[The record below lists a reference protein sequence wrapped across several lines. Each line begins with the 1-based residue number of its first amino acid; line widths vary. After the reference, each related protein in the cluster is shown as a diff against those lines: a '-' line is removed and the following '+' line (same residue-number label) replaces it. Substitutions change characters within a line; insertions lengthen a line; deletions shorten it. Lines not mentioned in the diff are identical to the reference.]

1 MSKCPFCS
9 AENTD
14 EAQFCSACGK
24 IIATKTVPVIP
35 TQSDGIDVESQSFIL
50 LGLSAFFFMFAFMM
64 GIVAAVAESGFWIV
78 VLVLSALGTLL
89 LVIRYAIVR
98 SYERKVEKIQSDF
111 QAELEKKRQQ
121 DKIKVKCRY
130 CGGLNSQTDEK
141 CGFCGAPL

>member
-9 AENTD
+9 AENAD

-35 TQSDGIDVESQSFIL
+35 TPSSGMDIESQSFIL
-50 LGLSAFFFMFAFMM
+50 LGFSAFFFMFAFMM
-64 GIVAAVAESGFWIV
+64 GIVGAVAESGFLIV
-78 VLVLSALGTLL
+78 ALILSALGILL
-89 LVIRYAIVR
+89 LVIRFAIVR
-98 SYERKVEKIQSDF
+98 SYERKVEKLQADF
-111 QAELEKKRQQ
+111 QEELEKKRQQ
-121 DKIKVKCRY
+121 DLIKVKCRY